1 MDIQDLHSSLS
12 HVSNELSELLL
23 KLPGSAIVLRYIK
36 SSYQDDPIRSAIELF
51 LVLFAL
57 RYLLA
62 PSYST
67 QKTNNVKLTEAV
79 SLPPVFCWMKSRWR
93 LTTCH

>member
-1 MDIQDLHSSLS
+1 MDAEDVQKWLIQLS
-12 HVSNELSELLL
+12 GELSELLH
-23 KLPGSAIVLRYIK
+23 KLPGSAIVLRYVK

-51 LVLFAL
+51 LLLFAL

-67 QKTNNVKLTEAV
+67 QKANNVKLTEAV
-79 SLPPVFCWMKSRWR
+79 CSRP
-93 LTTCH
+93 